1 MEAAH
6 HLPLSPLS
14 VTFPTFLIPSFS
26 FLKKM
31 AAFVYYLFF
40 AYSFI
45 HSSNPFSLKHL
56 FLSPSLLQAPCVLVL
71 LVCFLSL
78 FLGKQA
84 R

>member
-31 AAFVYYLFF
+31 AAFVYYL
-40 AYSFI
+40 
-45 HSSNPFSLKHL
+45 
-56 FLSPSLLQAPCVLVL
+56 
-71 LVCFLSL
+71 LSL
-78 FLGKQA
+78 PTLLFTLLTLSH
-84 R
+84 